1 MLSTI
6 KDNLDRIVDKF
17 RLVEK
22 YGDDGAKKII
32 GSIKSNLLIKVDDT
46 NDRLEELK
54 NDLLDFYIEE
64 EVDEIMEEDFY
75 SEDLFYALGHFFRNI
90 ILDKDVENTL
100 KNIISLK
107 DDVTFFV
114 DDSGWSLRVFL

>member
-32 GSIKSNLLIKVDDT
+32 
-46 NDRLEELK
+46 
-54 NDLLDFYIEE
+54 
-64 EVDEIMEEDFY
+64 
-75 SEDLFYALGHFFRNI
+75 
-90 ILDKDVENTL
+90 
-100 KNIISLK
+100 SLK

>member
-1 MLSTI
+1 
-6 KDNLDRIVDKF
+6 
-17 RLVEK
+17 
-22 YGDDGAKKII
+22 
-32 GSIKSNLLIKVDDT
+32 
-46 NDRLEELK
+46 
-54 NDLLDFYIEE
+54 
-64 EVDEIMEEDFY
+64 MEEDFY
-75 SEDLFYALGHFFRNI
+75 SENLFYILGQFENI

>member
-6 KDNLDRIVDKF
+6 KDNLDRIVDEF

-32 GSIKSNLLIKVDDT
+32 GSIKSNLLIKVDNT

-64 EVDEIMEEDFY
+64 EVDEI
-75 SEDLFYALGHFFRNI
+75 
-90 ILDKDVENTL
+90 
-100 KNIISLK
+100 
-107 DDVTFFV
+107 FV

>member
-1 MLSTI
+1 MLN
-6 KDNLDRIVDKF
+6 NLDRIVDDF

-32 GSIKSNLLIKVDDT
+32 GSIKSNLLIKVDNA

-64 EVDEIMEEDFY
+64 EVDENMEEDFY
-75 SEDLFYALGHFFRNI
+75 SEDLFYALGQFENI